1 MHPHLHTKDNLGC
14 EEVMVA
20 LEQCHAQG
28 FMWKAMGM
36 CNDAKTELSKCLRAE
51 RVKMQAANRS
61 GRSEKQDRVRQLWKE
76 IDENS

>member
-1 MHPHLHTKDNLGC
+1 MI
-14 EEVMVA
+14 A

-36 CNDAKTELSKCLRAE
+36 CSDAKTQLSKCLRAE
-51 RVKMQAANRS
+51 RAKMQDANRS
-61 GRSEKQDRVRQLWKE
+61 ERSEKKDRVRQLWKE